1 MQNQFE
7 IEQIDPIKNVT
18 KAYIPAL
25 FIAAKDDDF
34 IVPRHTDDL
43 YEKYSG
49 EKQKLLVEGDH
60 NSRREQEVLDRI
72 STFFYYALCV
82 KELVKPD
89 PSFIEEQKKK
99 KQTENPPKEDEIKG
113 FTFQE
118 AHYEH

>member
-60 NSRREQEVLDRI
+60 NSKREQEVLDRI

-82 KELVKPD
+82 K
-89 PSFIEEQKKK
+89 
-99 KQTENPPKEDEIKG
+99 
-113 FTFQE
+113 
-118 AHYEH
+118 